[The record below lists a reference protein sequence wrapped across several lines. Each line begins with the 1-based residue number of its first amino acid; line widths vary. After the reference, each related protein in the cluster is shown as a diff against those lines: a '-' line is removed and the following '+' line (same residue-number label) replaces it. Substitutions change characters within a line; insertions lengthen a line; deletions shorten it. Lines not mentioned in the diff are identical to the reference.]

1 MVDYDPSSPQ
11 VMNAFYR
18 RLFPYRP
25 FFLWLNQDQIPAKLF
40 THREFAFTLVGDVY
54 IRYNSFH
61 TADEFKKEVVR
72 LNPSRFEIGPQY
84 SARPRDRKTL
94 AAGALQPQR
103 RELVFDIDMTDYDE
117 IRTCC
122 NDKKI
127 CRRCWGYIAAA
138 VKVLDHALRETFGY
152 KHLLWVY
159 SGRRGI
165 HCWISDQSALDLNDD
180 QRKAVVTFLEVIKG
194 GKEQA
199 KKVHVRGGKDD
210 GDLHPALAE
219 ALELLKKNFVDV
231 CLHDQDCFGSER
243 GWEALLSLLPGDRD
257 VIGPL
262 KSNWQS
268 EPGRSSAEKWGDL
281 MSAVRKLKKNQFPL
295 FRKYE
300 RAMEDV
306 ILQYTYPRIDAEVSK
321 HRNHL
326 LKAPFCV
333 HPGTGRV
340 CVPVNPDLVEQFDP
354 DTVPTVGELL
364 NQLDKIQV
372 EGTNGES
379 VGSQRKV
386 EDYDQTSLKPY
397 VEMFEK
403 HVAAVLKDNRSAR
416 RAAHADET
424 RSSTWSSPQI
434 Y

>member
-1 MVDYDPSSPQ
+1 MPIPIRDDSMTDYDPSSPQ

-25 FFLWLNQDQIPAKLF
+25 FFLWLNQDQVPSKLF
-40 THREFAFTLVGDVY
+40 THREFAFTLAGDVY

-61 TADEFKKEVVR
+61 NSDEFKKELIR

-122 NDKKI
+122 TDKKI
-127 CRRCWGYIAAA
+127 CKRCWGYIAAA
-138 VKVLDHALRETFGY
+138 VKVLDHALRETFGF

-165 HCWISDQSALDLNDD
+165 HCWISDQSALDLNDE
-180 QRKAVVTFLEVIKG
+180 QRKSLVTFLEVIKG

-199 KKVHVRGGKDD
+199 KKVNIRGSKDD
-210 GDLHPALAE
+210 AEYHPVLGD
-219 ALELLKKNFVDV
+219 ALENLKMEFVKLI
-231 CLHDQDCFGSER
+231 LHDQDCFGTEK
-243 GWEALLSLLPGDRD
+243 GWEALLAILPQDRD
-257 VIGPL
+257 LIGGL
-262 KSNWQS
+262 RREWQS
-268 EPGRSSAEKWGDL
+268 DPTRSSVDKWGDL
-281 MSAVRKLKKNQFPL
+281 QQAVAGLKKGNQLL
-295 FRKYE
+295 FKKYE
-300 RAMEDV
+300 RAMQDV

-340 CVPVNPDLVEQFDP
+340 CIPVNPDQVDEFDP

-364 NQLDKIQV
+364 NQLDKAAA
-372 EGTNGES
+372 ENGETP
-379 VGSQRKV
+379 SQRRV
-386 EDYDQTSLKPY
+386 EEYEQTSLKSY

-403 HVAAVLKDNRSAR
+403 HVAAVLRDSRSTK
-416 RAAHADET
+416 RATKQEGMDF
-424 RSSTWSSPQI
+424 
-434 Y
+434 